1 MKRLKKLIALVVV
14 LVLGVAIA
22 ACSFESSKSYTFE
35 VDTGDSVK
43 VELDTSDGDDLE
55 SAENGFNIKDE
66 EGNLIAY
73 GIFVDE
79 LLFNQY
85 AQAAYD
91 YGENYRESKLD
102 GNLCV
107 YWEPGEE
114 WDFMVWIEDSN
125 TGIAVVCDSPET
137 ARHLMDRLTF
147 TIDVE

>member
-1 MKRLKKLIALVVV
+1 MKHLKKLIGLIAV

-22 ACSFESSKSYTFE
+22 ACSFDSSKSFTFE
-35 VDTGDSVK
+35 VDTGDSVT
-43 VELDTSDGDDLE
+43 VELDTGDGDDIE
-55 SAENGFNIKDE
+55 AIDNGFNIKDE

-79 LLFNQY
+79 MLFNQY

-91 YGENYRESKLD
+91 YGENYKESKLD

-114 WDFMVWIEDSN
+114 WDFMVWIEGSN
-125 TGIAVVCDSPET
+125 TGIAVVCDSRDT
-137 ARHLMDRLTF
+137 AHHLMDRLTF
-147 TIDVE
+147 TVEAE